1 MDRRNFIKGSIGTLY
16 MLANPSMAFPDTK
29 ITDKRLLI
37 VLLRGG
43 MDGLASIPPVGDRN
57 LSKIRKDI
65 LVNGVEDLDGFF
77 GINPALRF
85 LGSEYHQGRAAF
97 VHATSFPYTGRS
109 HFDGQNIM
117 ETGNEQPYATNT
129 GWIGRAMNA
138 GGYSSLAVS
147 LPIPIILRG
156 NEINSNY
163 FPSNFGELPSHDY
176 DDISK
181 LWNDDHQLSGLL
193 DPIMGRNIPP
203 GRGDTRELVTFA
215 ASEMHKPNGP
225 RVGLLEFEG
234 FDTHALQG
242 NEDGHHADNLAELD
256 GVLQNFKN
264 SMGALYDNTVVVTV
278 TEFGRTA
285 AENGTSGTDHGYAS
299 AIFLAGGLVN
309 GKQVISDWPGL
320 SESNLHEGR
329 DLLMTIDARDVYAE
343 VVKTVFDLTDEDITR
358 SVFPGYQ
365 PNEPLGIIRGP
376 SEQKRVVGQTNS
388 KIETI
393 RLQWSIALSGDNY
406 VVNREAAD
414 VIYFNKNL
422 DITEIES
429 TNISSEGISGRDKL
443 QYSINNGTLK
453 ITGIIEVLGGER
465 LLVNFSE
472 PLTSRRAVNTFG
484 ASDELILTWQF

>member
-1 MDRRNFIKGSIGTLY
+1 MDRRNFLKGSIGTLY

-43 MDGLASIPPVGDRN
+43 MDGLASIPPIGDRN

-65 LVNGVEDLDGFF
+65 LVNGAEDLDGFF

-85 LGSEYHQGRAAF
+85 LGSEYHQGRTAF

-138 GGYSSLAVS
+138 GGYSSLSVS

-156 NEINSNY
+156 NDVNSNY
-163 FPSNFGELPSHDY
+163 FPSNFRKLSLQDY
-176 DDISK
+176 RDISQ
-181 LWNDDHQLSGLL
+181 LWREDEQLNGIL
-193 DPIMGRNIPP
+193 DPIMGRNIPS
-203 GRGDTRELVTFA
+203 GRGDTRELVSFA

-242 NEDGHHADNLAELD
+242 NEYGHHAENLAELD
-256 GVLQNFKN
+256 EVLKNFKN
-264 SMGALYDNTVVVTV
+264 SMGKLYDNTVVVTV

-299 AIFLAGGLVN
+299 SIFLAGGLVK
-309 GKQVISDWPGL
+309 GKQVVSDWPGL
-320 SESNLHEGR
+320 SERDLHEGR
-329 DLLMTIDARDVYAE
+329 DLLMTIDARAVYSE
-343 VVKTVFDLTDEDITR
+343 VVKVVFNLTDEDITR
-358 SVFPGYQ
+358 YVFQGYRPQ
-365 PNEPLGIIRGP
+365 TPLGIMRGG
-376 SEQKRVVGQTNS
+376 S
-388 KIETI
+388 
-393 RLQWSIALSGDNY
+393 
-406 VVNREAAD
+406 
-414 VIYFNKNL
+414 
-422 DITEIES
+422 
-429 TNISSEGISGRDKL
+429 
-443 QYSINNGTLK
+443 
-453 ITGIIEVLGGER
+453 
-465 LLVNFSE
+465 
-472 PLTSRRAVNTFG
+472 
-484 ASDELILTWQF
+484 

>member
-1 MDRRNFIKGSIGTLY
+1 MDRRSFIKGSIGTLY
-16 MLANPSMAFPDTK
+16 MMANPSKAFPKAK

-43 MDGLASIPPVGDRN
+43 MDGLASIPPIGDKY

-65 LVNGVEDLDGFF
+65 LVKGARNLDGFF
-77 GINPALRF
+77 GINPALHF
-85 LGSEYHQGRAAF
+85 LGSEYHKGRAGF

-138 GGYSSLAVS
+138 GGYSSLSVS

-156 NEINSNY
+156 NEINSNF
-163 FPSNFGELPSHDY
+163 FPSKFQKLSSQDY
-176 DDISK
+176 SDISQ
-181 LWNDDHQLSGLL
+181 LWHNDGQLNGLL
-193 DPIMGRNIPP
+193 EPIMERDIPP
-203 GRGDTRELVTFA
+203 GRGDTRELVSFA
-215 ASEMHKPNGP
+215 ASEMHKTNGP

-242 NEDGHHADNLAELD
+242 NEDGHHAANLSELD
-256 GVLQNFKN
+256 GVLQSFKN

-320 SESNLHEGR
+320 SERDLFEGR
-329 DLLMTIDARDVYAE
+329 DVRMTIDARDVYAE

-358 SVFPGYQ
+358 YVFHGYQ
-365 PNEPLGIIRGP
+365 QKNPLGIMRG
-376 SEQKRVVGQTNS
+376 
-388 KIETI
+388 
-393 RLQWSIALSGDNY
+393 
-406 VVNREAAD
+406 
-414 VIYFNKNL
+414 
-422 DITEIES
+422 
-429 TNISSEGISGRDKL
+429 
-443 QYSINNGTLK
+443 
-453 ITGIIEVLGGER
+453 
-465 LLVNFSE
+465 
-472 PLTSRRAVNTFG
+472 
-484 ASDELILTWQF
+484 

>member
-1 MDRRNFIKGSIGTLY
+1 MDRRSFIKGSIGTLY
-16 MLANPSMAFPDTK
+16 MMANPSMAFPKAK

-43 MDGLASIPPVGDRN
+43 MDGLASIPPIGDKY

-65 LVNGVEDLDGFF
+65 LVKGVRNLDGFF

-85 LGSEYHQGRAAF
+85 LGSEYHKGRAGF

-138 GGYSSLAVS
+138 GGYSSLSVS

-156 NEINSNY
+156 NEINSNF
-163 FPSNFGELPSHDY
+163 FPSKFQKLSSQDY
-176 DDISK
+176 SDISQ
-181 LWNDDHQLSGLL
+181 LWHNDGQLNGLL
-193 DPIMGRNIPP
+193 EPIMERDIPP
-203 GRGDTRELVTFA
+203 GRGDTRELVSFA
-215 ASEMHKPNGP
+215 ASEMHKTNGP

-242 NEDGHHADNLAELD
+242 NEDGHHAANLSELD
-256 GVLQNFKN
+256 GVLQSFKN

-320 SESNLHEGR
+320 SERDLYEGR
-329 DLLMTIDARDVYAE
+329 DVRMTIDARDVYAE

-358 SVFPGYQ
+358 YVFHGYQ
-365 PNEPLGIIRGP
+365 QKNPLGIMRG
-376 SEQKRVVGQTNS
+376 
-388 KIETI
+388 
-393 RLQWSIALSGDNY
+393 
-406 VVNREAAD
+406 
-414 VIYFNKNL
+414 
-422 DITEIES
+422 
-429 TNISSEGISGRDKL
+429 
-443 QYSINNGTLK
+443 
-453 ITGIIEVLGGER
+453 
-465 LLVNFSE
+465 
-472 PLTSRRAVNTFG
+472 
-484 ASDELILTWQF
+484 